1 MKKQILFVF
10 TAILSLAL
18 ASCQSNPE
26 NIEIKESP
34 QEVSEQISEQIL
46 DVQPVTNKTFE
57 ELKREAHEATRKAK
71 ERIRLMD
78 SSKESIQTFEEL
90 KKEAEEANQRA
101 EN

>member
-34 QEVSEQISEQIL
+34 QEVSEQIL

-78 SSKESIQTFEEL
+78 SSKESIRTFEEL